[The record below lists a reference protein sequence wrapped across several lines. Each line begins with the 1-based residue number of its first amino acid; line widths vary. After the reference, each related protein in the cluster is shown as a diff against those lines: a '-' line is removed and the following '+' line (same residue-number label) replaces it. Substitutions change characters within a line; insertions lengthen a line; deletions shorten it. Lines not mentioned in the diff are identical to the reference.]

1 MLIESPHVP
10 LGIPYPSVSQSC
22 PVYNVTLVTHLK
34 SSHVMSIT
42 SNRNEKKIDIFT
54 IPKGF
59 SNMVADHLRRADWS
73 KGTCIGGQNLL
84 RFLLYYFNPSPTR
97 PPFAR
102 FLCASDRSRSSHS
115 SFIIIIITIEQQ
127 LNLQWKRKRRGGI
140 VSYRYNQRD
149 GGWT

>member
-10 LGIPYPSVSQSC
+10 LGIPYPVSQSC

-42 SNRNEKKIDIFT
+42 SNRNGKKIDKFT
-54 IPKGF
+54 IPWGY

-84 RFLLYYFNPSPTR
+84 RFLLYYISTPPPLDHHLHVSSALRTEVEVATR
-97 PPFAR
+97 P
-102 FLCASDRSRSSHS
+102 LLLLLLL
-115 SFIIIIITIEQQ
+115 
-127 LNLQWKRKRRGGI
+127 LN
-140 VSYRYNQRD
+140 SN
-149 GGWT
+149 